1 MAYTHGS
8 KHGTHEVRTQG
19 HSNGDELSEASRRC
33 YTPGRSRPGCSGLGL
48 GLKLGAVA
56 ADRHSATTTT
66 GAVVFVVIGLRG
78 LLYTPRGTEDMKARV
93 KNLKL
98 QAKTA
103 IMIIAPKKAKA
114 LLWVVATKPLPVR
127 LRSSVGVRRD
137 GRASRIVIFW

>member
-1 MAYTHGS
+1 M
-8 KHGTHEVRTQG
+8 
-19 HSNGDELSEASRRC
+19 
-33 YTPGRSRPGCSGLGL
+33 
-48 GLKLGAVA
+48 
-56 ADRHSATTTT
+56 
-66 GAVVFVVIGLRG
+66 VVIGFLGLR
-78 LLYTPRGTEDMKARV
+78 YTPRGTEDMNARV

-103 IMIIAPKKAKA
+103 IMIMAPKKAKA